1 MATMTHPAAGCTD
14 SAHKPDSAPAIGRR
28 QRPRRPRLRRLL
40 SQPWQ
45 AFTLDDTRHWVGVAR
60 HHTEPP
66 AADCYWCGDL
76 NRGGFCSC
84 LASTWNDRQVHP
96 SRVAVY
102 DTRHDVLIAWQTYQ
116 QERLDAGLAAL
127 PYTIEPCRPAD
138 LSDWRQ
144 VPPRG
149 AVPHAV
155 GPMIVARRT

>member
-1 MATMTHPAAGCTD
+1 MATMTHLAAGCTD
-14 SAHKPDSAPAIGRR
+14 DAQKPDSASSVGRR
-28 QRPRRPRLRRLL
+28 KRVRLPRLL
-40 SQPWQ
+40 SQPWH
-45 AFTLDDTRHWVGVAR
+45 AFDLADLDGWVGVAR
-60 HHTEPP
+60 HLTEPP

-84 LASTWNDRQVHP
+84 LASTWNDRKVHP

-102 DTRHDVLIAWQTYQ
+102 GTRQDVLIAWQTYQ
-116 QERLDAGLAAL
+116 QERLDAGLPAE
-127 PYTIEPCRPAD
+127 PYMIEPCRPAD

-149 AVPHAV
+149 AVPHA